1 MEDFGPII
9 WVLATLGALIYSGV
23 SKSKKTAK
31 KGAAIP
37 KGIPGEAWPTT
48 HMPSPKPQTNR
59 RQPATELHDAAHS
72 AHSRS
77 ERANEAYPAGRHL
90 PKAPSRVSQRAAKAH
105 RATQFPRIGSNTIET
120 ETTDALHRNP
130 SAKEVTAISPEK
142 APARPQITLNE
153 DFDLRQAIIMSEI
166 LHPKFDE

>member
-9 WVLATLGALIYSGV
+9 WVFATLGTLVYSGV

-37 KGIPGEAWPTT
+37 KGIPGEAWPTS

-59 RQPATELHDAAHS
+59 RQPATEVHDKAHS

-77 ERANEAYPAGRHL
+77 EHTNEAYPAGRHL
-90 PKAPSRVSQRAAKAH
+90 PKAPSRISSSAVTAH
-105 RATQFPRIGSNTIET
+105 RATQFPRIET
-120 ETTDALHRNP
+120 ETADALHRARSTKGVAALSTEN
-130 SAKEVTAISPEK
+130 
-142 APARPQITLNE
+142 APARPQIALNE